1 MMTGSPDVDDVDV
14 VVPLVVVMVLLR
26 VDIVE
31 VSAKV
36 VDLVSPVVVVDFVTV
51 TSEGVVVTNK
61 L

>member
-1 MMTGSPDVDDVDV
+1 MDDVDV

-51 TSEGVVVTNK
+51 TSEGVVVTSK

>member
-26 VDIVE
+26 FDIVE